1 LSVPP
6 AYFPTHELLTIY
18 PNFVSIYD
26 GHYLEFEESWR
37 DLCILL
43 GQPMQK
49 VPKESQ
55 ARHLLKPLEDAM
67 GGKVVLDKTGRFYLD
82 IPGLG
87 KLEMPLVAEGVRKF
101 AMVARLIS
109 TGALL
114 ENGYLF
120 WDEPEAN
127 LNPKLIKEIAK
138 TIISLAHSGIQLF
151 IASHS
156 LFLLREL
163 EILLKKDPLPQD
175 NAVKYFG
182 FSVNESGGSIVKQSD
197 SLMI

>member
-1 LSVPP
+1 
-6 AYFPTHELLTIY
+6 
-18 PNFVSIYD
+18 
-26 GHYLEFEESWR
+26 
-37 DLCILL
+37 
-43 GQPMQK
+43 MQK